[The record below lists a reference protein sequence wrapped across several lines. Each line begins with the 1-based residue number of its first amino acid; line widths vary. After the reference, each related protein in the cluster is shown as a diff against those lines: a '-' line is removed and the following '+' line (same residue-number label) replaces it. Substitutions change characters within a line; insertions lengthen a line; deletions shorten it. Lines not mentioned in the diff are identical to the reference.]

1 VTRGRGTAVDGP
13 DVSSVAREGRL
24 RVGILSEVPRVLEAL
39 GADPEPVFA
48 AAGLDL
54 HLLENPDSDIPFA
67 AAGRLMQACVS
78 ATRCEHFGLLAG
90 QGLALQSLG
99 IVGQLM
105 QTAPTLEFAL
115 WDLALSQ
122 ARLVEGAVFYLR
134 RMGDYSALCFAI
146 HQPRMAAVSQISDK
160 AIALAFNAIRELAGP
175 VVIEVN
181 LGHAQPRDISPFR
194 RFFGVPLRYDSEESG
209 VVLPS
214 RALSLPVM
222 SVNPVLRN
230 QLHDTIWA
238 HPALSRPDICAQV
251 VRTLRP
257 RIISGQV
264 SIEEVAA
271 SLSLHPRSLL
281 RKLKAQG
288 TTFRDLL
295 NETRFEV
302 ACQLLSGTRL
312 SITEI
317 GLVFGYSDTAVF
329 TRSFERQCGLSP
341 SGWRARQSEVAV
353 QRPTA
358 SPSSISI
365 GQSASARAL
374 RPAMALAASGS
385 MRKLR
390 SRSRSPDRSPRN
402 PPGWHRLPPPRGQ
415 ER

>member
-1 VTRGRGTAVDGP
+1 MTRGRGTAVEGP
-13 DVSSVAREGRL
+13 DVSLMAGEGRQ
-24 RVGILSEVPRVLEAL
+24 RVGVLSEVPHVLKML
-39 GADPEPVFA
+39 GANPEAVFA

-54 HLLENPDSDIPFA
+54 HLLANPDNEISFIA
-67 AAGRLMQACVS
+67 VGRLLQACVG

-90 QGLALQSLG
+90 QGLTPQSLG
-99 IVGQLM
+99 IVGELM

-115 WDLALSQ
+115 WDLALGQ
-122 ARLVEGAVFYLR
+122 ARHGEGAVFYLR
-134 RMGDYSALCFAI
+134 RMGEFSALCYAV
-146 HQPRMAAVSQISDK
+146 HQPRTLAVNQISDS

-175 VVIEVN
+175 VLIEVN

-194 RFFGVPLRYDSEESG
+194 RFFGVPLQFDSEESG

-214 RALSLPVM
+214 KALSLPLM

-230 QLHDTIWA
+230 QLQDAIWA

-288 TTFRDLL
+288 TTFRDVL

-302 ACQLLSGTRL
+302 ACQLLGGTRL

-317 GLVFGYSDTAVF
+317 GLVFGYSDTSVF
-329 TRSFERQCGLSP
+329 TRSFERQCGLAP
-341 SGWRARQSEVAV
+341 SEWRARQSEVTMY
-353 QRPTA
+353 RPAA
-358 SPSSISI
+358 SPSSRSE
-365 GQSASARAL
+365 SSTAKAL
-374 RPAMALAASGS
+374 RPAMALAAPGS
-385 MRKLR
+385 RRRLR
-390 SRSRSPDRSPRN
+390 S
-402 PPGWHRLPPPRGQ
+402 
-415 ER
+415 

>member
-1 VTRGRGTAVDGP
+1 MR
-13 DVSSVAREGRL
+13 
-24 RVGILSEVPRVLEAL
+24 
-39 GADPEPVFA
+39 
-48 AAGLDL
+48 
-54 HLLENPDSDIPFA
+54 
-67 AAGRLMQACVS
+67 
-78 ATRCEHFGLLAG
+78 
-90 QGLALQSLG
+90 
-99 IVGQLM
+99 
-105 QTAPTLEFAL
+105 TAPTLEFAL
-115 WDLALSQ
+115 WDLALCQ
-122 ARLVEGAVFYLR
+122 ARNADGAVCYFR
-134 RMGDYSALCFAI
+134 RMGELSGLCYAVY
-146 HQPRMAAVSQISDK
+146 QPRTSAVDQISDS

-175 VVIEVN
+175 VVIEVK
-181 LGHAQPRDISPFR
+181 LSHAPPRDISPFR
-194 RFFGVPLRYDSEESG
+194 RFFGVPLRFDSEESG

-222 SVNPVLRN
+222 SVDPVLRN
-230 QLHDTIWA
+230 RLQDKIWA

-302 ACQLLSGTRL
+302 ACQLLGGTRL

-329 TRSFERQCGLSP
+329 TRSFERQCGLAP
-341 SGWRARQSEVAV
+341 SEWRARQSETTA
-353 QRPTA
+353 QRPAA
-358 SPSSISI
+358 SRSSR
-365 GQSASARAL
+365 SAGESTGTKTL

-385 MRKLR
+385 RRRLR
-390 SRSRSPDRSPRN
+390 S
-402 PPGWHRLPPPRGQ
+402 
-415 ER
+415 

>member
-13 DVSSVAREGRL
+13 DVSLMAGEGRQ
-24 RVGILSEVPRVLEAL
+24 RVGVLSEVPRVLKAL
-39 GADPEPVFA
+39 GADPETVFR

-54 HLLENPDSDIPFA
+54 HLLADSDNEIPFGA
-67 AAGRLMQACVS
+67 VGRLLQACVG

-90 QGLALQSLG
+90 QSLTLQSLG

-105 QTAPTLEFAL
+105 QTAPTLAL

-122 ARLVEGAVFYLR
+122 ARHVEGAVFYLR
-134 RMGDYSALCFAI
+134 RMGDFSALCYAV
-146 HQPRMAAVSQISDK
+146 HQPRTPAVNQISDS
-160 AIALAFNAIRELAGP
+160 AIALAFNAVRELAGP

-181 LGHAQPRDISPFR
+181 LGHAQPRDISAFR
-194 RFFGVPLRYDSEESG
+194 RFFGVPLRFDSEESG
-209 VVLPS
+209 VVLPIK
-214 RALSLPVM
+214 ALSLPVM

-230 QLHDTIWA
+230 RLQETIWA

-264 SIEEVAA
+264 SIEEIAA

-302 ACQLLSGTRL
+302 ACQLLGGTRL

-329 TRSFERQCGLSP
+329 TRSFERQCGLAP
-341 SGWRARQSEVAV
+341 SEWRARQPEVTT
-353 QRPTA
+353 QRSAA
-358 SPSSISI
+358 SP
-365 GQSASARAL
+365 ASRSESNAAKAL

-385 MRKLR
+385 TRKLR
-390 SRSRSPDRSPRN
+390 S
-402 PPGWHRLPPPRGQ
+402 
-415 ER
+415 

>member
-1 VTRGRGTAVDGP
+1 MTRGRGTAVDGP
-13 DVSSVAREGRL
+13 EVSLMAGEGRQ
-24 RVGILSEVPRVLEAL
+24 RVGVLSEVPCVLKAL
-39 GADPEPVFA
+39 GADPEAVFA
-48 AAGLDL
+48 AANLDL
-54 HLLENPDSDIPFA
+54 HLLANPDNEIPFA
-67 AAGRLMQACVS
+67 ALGRLLQACVG

-90 QGLALQSLG
+90 QGLTLHSLG

-122 ARLVEGAVFYLR
+122 ARHVEGAVFYLR
-134 RMGDYSALCFAI
+134 RMGDFSALCYAV
-146 HQPRMAAVSQISDK
+146 HQPRMAAVNQISDS

-181 LGHAQPRDISPFR
+181 LGHAQPRDILPFR
-194 RFFGVPLRYDSEESG
+194 RFFGVPLRFDSEESG
-209 VVLPS
+209 VVLP
-214 RALSLPVM
+214 RKALSLPVM
-222 SVNPVLRN
+222 SVNPVLRS
-230 QLHDTIWA
+230 QLQDTIWA

-302 ACQLLSGTRL
+302 ACQLLGGTRL

-329 TRSFERQCGLSP
+329 TRSFERQCGLAP
-341 SGWRARQSEVAV
+341 SEWRARQSEATT
-353 QRPTA
+353 QRPAA
-358 SPSSISI
+358 SPSSRSE
-365 GQSASARAL
+365 SSTARAL

-385 MRKLR
+385 RRRLR
-390 SRSRSPDRSPRN
+390 S
-402 PPGWHRLPPPRGQ
+402 
-415 ER
+415 